1 MAEEKKKEPMEP
13 SIITIIMMLSG
24 SAIGYLEAAAD
35 KEKQDKKKENLQ
47 LARFTIDLLA
57 VLEEKTKGNLEEE
70 EKKTLENV
78 LADLRLQYIKATG

>member
-1 MAEEKKKEPMEP
+1 MAEEKKTEPMEP

-24 SAIGYLEAAAD
+24 SAIGYLKAAAD